1 MSRGDDFGFNFAV
14 TAVTAVTAV
23 MRGLWRRAVRPILA
37 GRARQLAPIGVALLV
52 GALGG
57 GAVAARLARGS
68 GAPPPA
74 SRPARTAPWVEVEA
88 VAEPAAVD
96 EADDPGDELVAWS
109 KRPTPMQPEE
119 AAQHLSDAWEKVL
132 GKPPPDEA
140 LALLWAQWALE
151 TGRGRWM
158 VDFNF
163 AGVKGK
169 APRGGSAVW
178 WTSEGSDDDARRVRR
193 VRSRFRAYRSA
204 EEGARDYVG
213 MLKRRYPEAIRAA
226 RRGDA
231 QGFVHALAK
240 RGYFTSEPDAYCRAL
255 GSLSRQF
262 LGDNFDGLPPS

>member
-1 MSRGDDFGFNFAV
+1 M
-14 TAVTAVTAV
+14 
-23 MRGLWRRAVRPILA
+23 
-37 GRARQLAPIGVALLV
+37 GVALLV

-57 GAVAARLARGS
+57 GAVAARLARGA
-68 GAPPPA
+68 GAPPYA
-74 SRPARTAPWVEVEA
+74 LRPARTAHAVEVEA
-88 VAEPAAVD
+88 VAEPAPVD
-96 EADDPGDELVAWS
+96 DVDDPGSEPVAWS

-119 AAQHLSDAWEKVL
+119 AAQHLSDAWESVL
-132 GKPPPDEA
+132 GKPPSDEA

-178 WTSEGSDDDARRVRR
+178 WTSEGSDDDARRVR
-193 VRSRFRAYRSA
+193 SRFRAYRSA
-204 EEGARDYVG
+204 EEGARDYIR
-213 MLKRRYPEAIRAA
+213 MLKRRYPDAIQAA

-231 QGFVHALAK
+231 QRFVHALAR

-255 GSLSRQF
+255 SSLSRQF
-262 LGDNFDGLPPS
+262 LDDNFDGLPPS